1 MKHRQSS
8 ARRSTLVAAI
18 STAVLPL
25 SVLAAPPKSETGTTP
40 EASTTLPELEVSA
53 QKVATSSSTGTRTQA
68 SIIETP
74 QSVSAIT
81 RAELDARGVQRLTEA
96 VSYTAG
102 VLAADQGMDSRWDGL
117 RIRGYNAG
125 SDTSNFYLDG
135 LRGPSGGQWT
145 KGQFDTFGLER
156 VEVVKGPSG
165 VSYGLVTPGGLVNA
179 VSKRP
184 TEDPYH
190 SLGIQYGSHDT
201 IQGTFDFSGPT
212 GLEGLTYRILGLARD
227 GHAEVDHTDLSR
239 LFIAPSLT
247 WQITDR
253 TSLTILSQYQKDE
266 GGATFQF
273 LPRVG
278 TLDRGP
284 YGYISNSTF
293 LGEPEWNVYD
303 REQYA
308 IGYQFEH
315 QFNDHLTFRQNLRFT
330 HVDNLYRAMAG
341 GGTGGTPTTFARR
354 AVVGDGD
361 SDGLAVDTLL
371 EGKFETGPVQHTLIG
386 GVDYVYSDW
395 SHLRLVN
402 SADPAI
408 QPINIYDPVYTPGIG
423 TALKNS
429 KLWAGPDA
437 NVTESQLGLYLQE
450 QAVFGPWHAT
460 LGLRHDWHRVDYRQ
474 DNLTNADH
482 EGNGTAG
489 APTNFK
495 VTPSATTWR
504 GGLLYLFDNGLA
516 PYVSYTT
523 SYEAAPYSNLGVDN
537 QPLREPVESEQF
549 ELGLKFKPWE
559 KALFTASVFQLTEEN
574 GEVQIQ
580 APPPRFGQIGESRTR
595 GFEFEGRMEMAEGLD
610 VVATYTYLDT
620 EVMKSSASLAA
631 QEGNRLPGVPEHVAS
646 LWLTYTFRDSCLE
659 GLSVGSGVRYVGSS
673 YGDAANSIGIPS
685 YTLFDAS
692 IGYDLGKASASLQG
706 ASLRLSATNLAD
718 KRYVASASGATSS
731 WYGSGRNVSLG
742 LNYKW

>member
-1 MKHRQSS
+1 M
-8 ARRSTLVAAI
+8 AATI
-18 STAVLPL
+18 GSVILPL
-25 SVLAAPPKSETGTTP
+25 STLAAPPTEQAADATSD
-40 EASTTLPELEVSA
+40 AQDLPELEIA
-53 QKVATSSSTGTRTQA
+53 AEKVAKYTSTGTRTQTP
-68 SIIETP
+68 IIETP
-74 QSVSAIT
+74 QSISAVT
-81 RAELDARGVQRLTEA
+81 RAEMDARGVQRITDA

-156 VEVVKGPSG
+156 IEVVKGPSG
-165 VSYGLVTPGGLVNA
+165 VLYGLVTPGGLVNA

-184 TEDPYH
+184 TEDPYR

-201 IQGTFDFSGPT
+201 IQGTFDFSGNT
-212 GLEGLTYRILGLARD
+212 GIEGLNFRIAGLARD
-227 GHAEVDHTDLSR
+227 GDAEVDHTELSR

-247 WQITDR
+247 WNISDR

-273 LPRVG
+273 LPLRG
-278 TLDRGP
+278 TLNRGP
-284 YGYISNSTF
+284 AGYISNSTF

-315 QFNDHLTFRQNLRFT
+315 QFNDHLTFRQNLRYI
-330 HVDNLYRAMAG
+330 HVDNLYRAMVG
-341 GGTGGTPTTFARR
+341 GVASPDPMLFNRR
-354 AVVGDGD
+354 AIVGDGD
-361 SDGLAVDTLL
+361 SDGFTVDTSI
-371 EGKFETGPVQHTLIG
+371 EGKFQTGPVQHTMVG
-386 GVDYVYSDW
+386 GIDYVYSDW

-402 SADPAI
+402 SAAPAI
-408 QPINIYDPVYTPGIG
+408 TAINIYDPVYTPGIG
-423 TALKNS
+423 NALKSSN
-429 KLWAGPDA
+429 LWAGPDA
-437 NVTESQLGLYLQE
+437 NVTESQLGLYFLE
-450 QAVFGPWHAT
+450 QASLGPWHAT
-460 LGLRHDWHRVDYRQ
+460 LGIRHDWHRVDYKQ

-482 EGNGTAG
+482 QGNGTVG

-504 GGLLYLFDNGLA
+504 AGLLHLFDNGLA

-523 SYEAAPYSNLGVDN
+523 SYEAAPYSNLDLAGN
-537 QPLREPVESEQF
+537 PLREPVESDQF
-549 ELGLKFKPWE
+549 ELGLKYAPWE
-559 KALFTASVFQLTEEN
+559 KALFTASVFQLNEEN
-574 GEVQIQ
+574 GEVQMQ
-580 APPPRFGQIGESRTR
+580 AAPPRYAQIAESRTR
-595 GFEFEGRMEMAEGLD
+595 GFEFEGRMEMIEGLD

-620 EVMKSSASLAA
+620 EVMKSSPLLAA
-631 QEGNRLPGVPEHVAS
+631 QKGNRLPGVPEHTAS
-646 LWLTYTFRDSCLE
+646 LWLTYTFQQSFLE

-673 YGDAANSIGIPS
+673 YGDAGNTIEIPS

-692 IGYDLGKASASLQG
+692 IAYDLGKASSSLTG
-706 ASLRLSATNLAD
+706 ASVRLSATNLAD
-718 KRYVASASGATSS
+718 KRYVASASGGTSS
-731 WYGSGRNVSLG
+731 WYGSGRHVNLS
-742 LNYKW
+742 LNYQW